1 MQSHKLIIKVM
12 YFILFTRFMEFK
24 LLSQTFSFQLRLFHL
39 IFYLKQLKHFQNQMI
54 IFFLH
59 RWFIKVMYL

>member
-1 MQSHKLIIKVM
+1 
-12 YFILFTRFMEFK
+12 MEFK

-39 IFYLKQLKHFQNQMI
+39 IFYLKQLKHFQNQRI

-59 RWFIKVMYL
+59 RLFIEVMYLLFTNSL